1 LPKNWPAGGCC
12 VMRRWLPSWFPR
24 RSSQAVPS
32 SSQPRRRNRSS
43 LRPRRRL
50 RPRRLRLHYPAANG
64 ANRRGPVRRKN
75 PSLASPTQYL
85 TAIERASRRPS
96 NRRAGPK
103 CSHYVPRRRLRRLLQ
118 CAPSALAVAIGLD
131 APATFRSAPRPYGGA
146 GTGPPASPDHRCIA
160 VGRRAAGRLR

>member
-1 LPKNWPAGGCC
+1 
-12 VMRRWLPSWFPR
+12 MRRWLPSWFPR

-64 ANRRGPVRRKN
+64 ANRRGPVRCKN
-75 PSLASPTQYL
+75 PGLASPTQYL

-103 CSHYVPRRRLRRLLQ
+103 CSHYVPQRRLRRF
-118 CAPSALAVAIGLD
+118 
-131 APATFRSAPRPYGGA
+131 ATVRPE
-146 GTGPPASPDHRCIA
+146 CI
-160 VGRRAAGRLR
+160 GRRNWPGRVGDLQERAQTLRGRRDWAAGIA